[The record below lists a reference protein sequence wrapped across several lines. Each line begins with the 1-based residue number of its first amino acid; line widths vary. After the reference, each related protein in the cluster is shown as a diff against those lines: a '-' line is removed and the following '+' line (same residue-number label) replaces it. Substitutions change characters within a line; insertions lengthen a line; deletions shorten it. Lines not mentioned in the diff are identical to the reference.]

1 MALMFAPPHPGEILA
16 EWLEGLDDM
25 NISKFAKK
33 IQVTRA
39 TLSRIIH
46 GHASITPEI
55 AIRLEIAL
63 GASSEMWLGMQCE
76 FDIWHARQNAR
87 PQIEVVARPFVGE
100 AEAVYA

>member
-1 MALMFAPPHPGEILA
+1 MAHMYAPPHPGEILA

-25 NISKFAKK
+25 NISKFAQK

-39 TLSRIIH
+39 TLSRIIN

-55 AIRLEIAL
+55 AIRLEISL
-63 GASSEMWLGMQCE
+63 GASSEMWLGMQCA
-76 FDIWHARQNAR
+76 FDVWHARQHQR
-87 PQIEVVARPFVGE
+87 PVIEVVARPFVGE